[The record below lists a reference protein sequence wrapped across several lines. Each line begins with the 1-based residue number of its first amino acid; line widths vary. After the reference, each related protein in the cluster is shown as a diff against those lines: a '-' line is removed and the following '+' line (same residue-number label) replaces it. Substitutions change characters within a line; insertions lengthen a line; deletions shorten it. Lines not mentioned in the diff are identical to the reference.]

1 MTKSD
6 IWTVGV
12 QDTVPA
18 ALMRSAQKTPEAI
31 FLRFGEDFYSYG
43 DVENHATRIA
53 WGLREEGVKRGDTVA
68 TLLDNG
74 PDAIFVWMAIN
85 KLGAISVP
93 INTAYKGEF
102 LRHQIVNAGA
112 KIVIAEADY
121 ADRVLMI
128 LDQVPY
134 PLKVYTRGIGSG
146 KALSLD
152 NLRTDET
159 KTIIENIKPGDMS
172 ALIFTA
178 GTTGPS
184 KGCMLSHNY
193 MCNLA
198 RQALNGAG
206 RQVDETAWTALPL
219 FHLNATA
226 TSVVATMIL
235 GGQLAVAKRFSVSGF
250 WPDIER
256 SGARIAT
263 ILGSMI
269 TLLAQAKDNDAMLR
283 CKGQLRMVRGAP
295 FPPEMQK
302 IWYDRFGVDWA
313 GSSGYG
319 VTEASLVTS
328 LPYGQDGPPGSSGRA
343 NDDFDV
349 RIVND
354 DDKELPA
361 GEAGEIIVR
370 PKRPHV
376 MFEGYWKNPEATTK
390 QTRNLWFHTGDVGKF
405 DEDGFFYFVDR
416 KKDYLRR
423 RGENISSYEL
433 EQTFLEHEAIKEVA
447 VHSVPSEFTED
458 DVKVTAVLHEG
469 TTLDEETLC
478 RWAVERLPYF
488 AVPAYIEFCK
498 DLPKN
503 PVGRVLK
510 YKLRDA
516 GVTDNTWDL
525 ESSSIE
531 LNKR

>member
-1 MTKSD
+1 MAGSD
-6 IWTVGV
+6 IWTIGV
-12 QDTVPA
+12 EDTVPA
-18 ALMRSAQKTPEAI
+18 ALLRSAQKRPEAP
-31 FLRFGEDFYSYG
+31 FLRFGEDVYSYG
-43 DVENHATRIA
+43 EVDTQASRIA
-53 WGLREEGVKRGDTVA
+53 WGLRDQGIKKGDTVA

-112 KIVIAEADY
+112 KIVIAEVDY
-121 ADRVLMI
+121 ASRVLMI
-128 LDQVPY
+128 ADQVPWEV
-134 PLKVYTRGIGSG
+134 KVYARGPVGA
-146 KALSLD
+146 ALSLD
-152 NLRTDET
+152 ALRTDDT
-159 KTIIENIKPGDMS
+159 RTIIEDVKPGDMS
-172 ALIFTA
+172 ALIYTA

-206 RQVDETAWTALPL
+206 RQIDETAWTALPL
-219 FHLNATA
+219 FHLNATS

-269 TLLAQAKDNDAMLR
+269 TLLAQAPDNDSMLR

-302 IWYDRFGVDWA
+302 IWYERFGVDWA

-328 LPYGQDGPPGSSGRA
+328 LPYGEDGPPGSSGRA

-349 RIVND
+349 RIVD
-354 DDKELPA
+354 DEDRELPA

-370 PKRPHV
+370 PKRTHV
-376 MFEGYWKNPEATTK
+376 MFEGYWKNSEASMK
-390 QTRNLWFHTGDVGKF
+390 QIRNLWFHTGDIGKF

-423 RGENISSYEL
+423 RGENISSYEI
-433 EQTFLEHEAIKEVA
+433 EQTFLEHDDIKEVA
-447 VHSVPSEFTED
+447 VHSVPSELTED
-458 DVKVTAVLHEG
+458 DVKVTAVLREDAA
-469 TTLDEETLC
+469 LDEETLC
-478 RWAVERLPYF
+478 RWAIERVPYF
-488 AVPAYIEFCK
+488 AVPRYIEFRAE
-498 DLPKN
+498 LPKN

-510 YKLRDA
+510 YTLRDD
-516 GVTDNTWDL
+516 GVTGKTWDL
-525 ESSSIE
+525 EQSSIE
-531 LNKR
+531 LKKR